1 MKVYVATEA
10 KLFEPERYM
19 FVKSSKKEV
28 EKTLRKLSP
37 HMRPIEATEKNVTT
51 YMTDSSN
58 QMLYF
63 IHEEE
68 I

>member
-10 KLFEPERYM
+10 NLFGVEKYM

-37 HMRPIEATEKNVTT
+37 YMRPTEVIGKDVTA
-51 YMTDSSN
+51 YVTDSSN
-58 QMLYF
+58 QRLYF